1 MAWLIRALARD
12 TSLWADDVWMA
23 DSNPRGMRPVSGRRP
38 PQRLGRMR
46 PVRHCASHSRYFYGL
61 RLHLLWTLHGLP
73 VGFALA
79 SDRADDRQALLAIL
93 HDAELA
99 ALLPGQVLIG
109 DKNYYGPRL
118 RDRPGP
124 GRAAPAVP
132 GPPRRA
138 RTAQQ
143 PVLQAADPLE

>member
-1 MAWLIRALARD
+1 MARLNRALARD
-12 TSLWADDVWMA
+12 TSLWADDVWMV

-79 SDRADDRQALLAIL
+79 SAGLMS
-93 HDAELA
+93 
-99 ALLPGQVLIG
+99 
-109 DKNYYGPRL
+109 
-118 RDRPGP
+118 
-124 GRAAPAVP
+124 GRRCWPSSTTRSWPPCCPA
-132 GPPRRA
+132 RC
-138 RTAQQ
+138 
-143 PVLQAADPLE
+143 